1 MQIPRLPIS
10 IVSQITD
17 ALLPLDVKKQAEARL
32 QEWKMLSTGTDRGV
46 GVGGTLG
53 VRDAGGRVSGGRSG
67 GWRMGRRR
75 LGGARGQRPG
85 RGRGSRRVGRR

>member
-53 VRDAGGRVSGGRSG
+53 VRDAGGRVSGG
-67 GWRMGRRR
+67 WRMGRRR